1 MEVLRALGRSP
12 GRTLG
17 YALGAWAGAWGV
29 FYLFQETHRHLELRA
44 RQRKH
49 PLQSRDEQNDAAW
62 FGCASEK
69 ERTHIMSRFAP
80 LRFCGRYLNVTPE
93 WREQGMWEWMW
104 WKVVHTA
111 LYHGRFGWDG
121 GFAQDEQTEEG
132 RKKIESLL
140 PVQPL
145 DSARLWGSGTEPA
158 APASGITYTWYVCVQ
173 RLILRRI
180 GQSTCLVQM
189 HGLTILTDPVFGK
202 QPLESILSPT
212 RMRPMP
218 CTIDEIR
225 NVDVVLVSH
234 KYVNRL
240 T

>member
-29 FYLFQETHRHLELRA
+29 FYLFQETHRHLALRA

-49 PLQSRDEQNDAAW
+49 PLQLRGDEKDAAW

-69 ERTHIMSRFAP
+69 ERADIMSRFAP

-93 WREQGMWEWMW
+93 WREQGMWEWTW

-121 GFAQDEQTEEG
+121 GFAQDEKTEEG
-132 RKKIESLL
+132 RKKIEALL
-140 PVQPL
+140 PVQQL
-145 DSARLWGSGTEPA
+145 DTARLWGSGTEPA
-158 APASGITYTWYVCVQ
+158 APASGITYTWYVCVC
-173 RLILRRI
+173 
-180 GQSTCLVQM
+180 GC
-189 HGLTILTDPVFGK
+189 GD
-202 QPLESILSPT
+202 
-212 RMRPMP
+212 
-218 CTIDEIR
+218 
-225 NVDVVLVSH
+225 
-234 KYVNRL
+234 
-240 T
+240 